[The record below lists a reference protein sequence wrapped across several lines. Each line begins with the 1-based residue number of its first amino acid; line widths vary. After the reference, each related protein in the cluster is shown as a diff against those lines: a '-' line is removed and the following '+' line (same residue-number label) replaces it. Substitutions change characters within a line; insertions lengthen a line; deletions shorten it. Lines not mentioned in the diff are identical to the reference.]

1 MELHERAIVC
11 HFVLF
16 ILAIV
21 LSVLRFTDSDYP
33 FGILK
38 LYFKVD
44 RSVGHICQRETNLAI
59 FSYKCPNGIRDE
71 KNG

>member
-38 LYFKVD
+38 LYF
-44 RSVGHICQRETNLAI
+44 I

-71 KNG
+71 KNGWRTTDTKWWQELTWLL

>member
-1 MELHERAIVC
+1 VC

-16 ILAIV
+16 ILSA
-21 LSVLRFTDSDYP
+21 LRFTDSDYP

-44 RSVGHICQRETNLAI
+44 RSVGHICQRETNLVI
-59 FSYKCPNGIRDE
+59 FSYKCPNGLRDD